1 MTVKYELDNEDIS
14 KIIAEYFKV
23 NEKDVSL
30 RCKSITVGIGVN
42 EHNIYVPICEVAKK
56 D

>member
-1 MTVKYELDNEDIS
+1 MTVKYELDNEDIP

-30 RCKSITVGIGVN
+30 ISFQ
-42 EHNIYVPICEVAKK
+42 
-56 D
+56 

>member
-1 MTVKYELDNEDIS
+1 MKVKYELDNEDIS

-30 RCKSITVGIGVN
+30 KCKSETVGIGVN
-42 EHNIYVPICEVAKK
+42 EHNIYIPICEVIKN